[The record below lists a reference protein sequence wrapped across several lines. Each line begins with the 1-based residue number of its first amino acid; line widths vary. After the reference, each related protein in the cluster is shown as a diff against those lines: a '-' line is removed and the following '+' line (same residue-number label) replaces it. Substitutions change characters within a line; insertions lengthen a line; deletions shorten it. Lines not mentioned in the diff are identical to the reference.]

1 MGKFTNLMEEVDK
14 AQQDLDSFRQLVE
27 DIFNE
32 LRKIPDQL
40 KAFLDPSVLS
50 AIIED
55 CYKMAQDLL
64 DEFQKVIDEGRAYA
78 QLERVSGQLSGPVA
92 HSFAN
97 IHAVAKGA
105 LEALSENT
113 WRGRGA
119 SVYSQFTN
127 DVHVPAAEELKNDC
141 IAIGSILTELLIA
154 CKTYLTA
161 CDTALAKYIA
171 DVAGSAVGGIDV
183 SKSAGLAALG
193 ALIEGLSAAIK
204 GAGTYA
210 EAINNANLEF
220 LSDLQTRAQA
230 ILTSDIQNGT
240 MFVDGNTWPTRPLE
254 SS

>member
-14 AQQDLDSFRQLVE
+14 AQQDLDSFRQRVE

-55 CYKMAQDLL
+55 CYKMAQNLL
-64 DEFQKVIDEGRAYA
+64 DELQKVIDEGRAYA
-78 QLERVSGQLSGPVA
+78 QLERVAGQLSGAVA

-97 IHAVAKGA
+97 IHAAAKGTLA
-105 LEALSENT
+105 
-113 WRGRGA
+113 A
-119 SVYSQFTN
+119 SAYSRFTN

-141 IAIGSILTELLIA
+141 TAMGGILTELLIA
-154 CKTYLTA
+154 CKTYVTA

-193 ALIEGLSAAIK
+193 ALIEGLRAAMK

-240 MFVDGNTWPTRPLE
+240 MFVDGNKWPSKPLE
-254 SS
+254 RS